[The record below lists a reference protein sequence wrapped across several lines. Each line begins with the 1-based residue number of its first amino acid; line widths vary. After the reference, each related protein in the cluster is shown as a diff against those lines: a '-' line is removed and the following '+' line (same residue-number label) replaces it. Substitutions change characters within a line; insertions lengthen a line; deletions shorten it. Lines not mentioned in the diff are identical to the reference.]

1 MGLRSVEE
9 HQRVVRG
16 LLGTTPVVQVPTT
29 QAVGRALADDVR
41 APVPLPGADS
51 SSMDGYAVRGAD
63 VAAAAA
69 DAPVLLPVVDDVPA
83 GRVDVEPLA
92 PGTAQRIMTGAVLP
106 PGADAV
112 VPVEATDRGRE
123 QVAVREPRGPE
134 AHVRRTGCDVA
145 VGDVVLPRGTR
156 LGAAQLGLLAALDVA
171 SVPVHAP
178 LRVLVVSTGSELVAP
193 GQPAAPGQVHDA
205 NSTMLATTLREVG
218 AEVRVAQF
226 VADDVE
232 AFLALLDAETGAVD
246 GEARVDLVVTSGGVS
261 EGAYEV
267 VKDGLTAAGR
277 GGEVEFT
284 KTAMQPGMPQGA
296 GRHRGVPVVCLPGNP
311 VSAFVSCEV
320 HLRPAVLAAQGHAVT
335 ARPRVRLTL
344 TEPLRSPAGKLQ
356 LRRGRA
362 DLDAGT
368 VGPQGEA
375 ASHFLGAL
383 ALADC
388 LVVLPEGVT
397 EVAAGE
403 QVDVWLLG

>member
-1 MGLRSVEE
+1 MLRPVEE

-16 LLGTTPVVQVPTT
+16 LLGTTRVVEVPAGD
-29 QAVGRALADDVR
+29 AVGRALAVDVR

-51 SSMDGYAVRGAD
+51 SSMDGYAVRAAD
-63 VAAAAA
+63 VAGAAEGT
-69 DAPVLLPVVDDVPA
+69 PVVLPVVDDVPA
-83 GRVDVEPLA
+83 GRVEVVPLA

-112 VPVEATDRGRE
+112 VPVEATDRGVDR
-123 QVAVREPRGPE
+123 VAVREPRDPE
-134 AHVRRTGCDVA
+134 AHVRRAGCDVA
-145 VGDVVLPRGTR
+145 AGDVVLPRGTT
-156 LGAAQLGLLAALDVA
+156 LGPAQLGLLAALDVA
-171 SVPVHAP
+171 TVPVHAP
-178 LRVLVVSTGSELVAP
+178 LRVLVVSTGSELVPP
-193 GQPAAPGQVHDA
+193 GQRAAPGQVHDA
-205 NSTMLATTLREVG
+205 NSTMLAATLRGVG

-232 AFLALLDAETGAVD
+232 EFLALLGREVGQQGQQGHD
-246 GEARVDLVVTSGGVS
+246 VDLVVTSGGVS

-267 VKDGLTAAGR
+267 VKDGLTAPGR
-277 GGEVEFT
+277 GGDVEFT

-296 GRHRGVPVVCLPGNP
+296 GRFRGVPVVCLPGNP

-320 HLRPAVLAAQGHAVT
+320 HLRPAVLAAQGHALT
-335 ARPRVRLTL
+335 ARPLVRLRL

-362 DLDAGT
+362 DLGAGT
-368 VGPQGEA
+368 VRPQGEA

-388 LVVLPEGVT
+388 LVVLPEDVT
-397 EVAAGE
+397 AVAAGDT
-403 QVDVWLLG
+403 VAAWLLG

>member
-1 MGLRSVEE
+1 M
-9 HQRVVRG
+9 
-16 LLGTTPVVQVPTT
+16 
-29 QAVGRALADDVR
+29 
-41 APVPLPGADS
+41 
-51 SSMDGYAVRGAD
+51 
-63 VAAAAA
+63 
-69 DAPVLLPVVDDVPA
+69 
-83 GRVDVEPLA
+83 
-92 PGTAQRIMTGAVLP
+92 
-106 PGADAV
+106 
-112 VPVEATDRGRE
+112 
-123 QVAVREPRGPE
+123 
-134 AHVRRTGCDVA
+134 
-145 VGDVVLPRGTR
+145 
-156 LGAAQLGLLAALDVA
+156 GLLAALDVA
-171 SVPVHAP
+171 TVPVHAA

-205 NSTMLATTLREVG
+205 NSTLVATTLREVG
-218 AEVRVAQF
+218 ADVRVAQF

-232 AFLALLDAETGAVD
+232 AFLALLDAETAPVGGAGD
-246 GEARVDLVVTSGGVS
+246 AGGAGGAGVDLVVTSGGVS

-296 GRHRGVPVVCLPGNP
+296 GRYRGVPVVCLPGNP

-335 ARPRVRLTL
+335 SRPRVRLTL
-344 TEPLRSPAGKLQ
+344 AEPLRSPAGKLQ

-362 DLDAGT
+362 DLAAGT
-368 VGPQGEA
+368 VRPQGEA

-388 LVVLPEGVT
+388 LVVLPEHVT

-403 QVDVWLLG
+403 QVEVWLLV